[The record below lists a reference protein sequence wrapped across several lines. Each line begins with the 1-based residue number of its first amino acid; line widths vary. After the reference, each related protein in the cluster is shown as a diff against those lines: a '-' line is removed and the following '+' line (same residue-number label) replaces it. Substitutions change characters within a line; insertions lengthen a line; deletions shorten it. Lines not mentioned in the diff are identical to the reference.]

1 MKGDENMNAY
11 DEYMKGI
18 VKPMRE
24 ELVQNGFTE
33 LTTAEEVENTMKT
46 VEGTALV
53 VINSVCGC
61 AAGLARP
68 AVREALNE
76 AGQTPDHLFTVFA
89 GQDMEATETMRGFF
103 PEVPPSSPSIALW
116 KDGALAY
123 FIPRE
128 QIENFDKEQIKD
140 HLTEVLD
147 QVCVK

>member
-1 MKGDENMNAY
+1 MNAY

-33 LTTAEEVENTMKT
+33 LTTAEEVEGTMDKL
-46 VEGTALV
+46 EGTALV

-68 AVREALNE
+68 AVREALQE
-76 AGQTPDHLFTVFA
+76 AEHKPDHLLTVFA
-89 GQDMEATETMRGFF
+89 GQDKEATETMRDYFK
-103 PEVPPSSPSIALW
+103 EVPPSSPSIAIW

-128 QIENFDKEQIKD
+128 QIENFEMEQIKD
-140 HLTEVLD
+140 HLSEVLT
-147 QVCVK
+147 QVHQK

>member
-1 MKGDENMNAY
+1 MNAY

-18 VKPMRE
+18 VQPMRE
-24 ELVQNGFTE
+24 ELVQTGFTE
-33 LTTAEEVENTMKT
+33 LMTAEDVKETMDK
-46 VEGTALV
+46 VGGTALV

-68 AVREALNE
+68 AVREALE
-76 AGQTPDHLFTVFA
+76 DAEQRPDHLFTVFA
-89 GQDMEATETMRGFF
+89 GQDKEATASMRDYF

-116 KDGALAY
+116 KDGKLAY

-128 QIENFDKEQIKD
+128 QIENFEMGQIKD
-140 HLTEVLD
+140 HLSEVLN

>member
-1 MKGDENMNAY
+1 MNAY

-24 ELVQNGFTE
+24 ELANNGFTE
-33 LTTAEEVENTMKT
+33 LTTVEDVEGTMAAL
-46 VEGTALV
+46 EGTALV

-68 AVREALNE
+68 AVREALQE
-76 AGQTPDHLFTVFA
+76 AAHKPNHLLTVFA
-89 GQDMEATETMRGFF
+89 GQDKEATETMRAYF

-128 QIENFDKEQIKD
+128 QIENFEMEQIKD
-140 HLTEVLD
+140 HLAEVLG
-147 QVCVK
+147 QVCQ

>member
-1 MKGDENMNAY
+1 MNAY

-24 ELVQNGFTE
+24 ELVQSGFTE
-33 LTTAEEVENTMKT
+33 LTDEKDVEEKMASLD
-46 VEGTALV
+46 GTALV

-68 AVREALNE
+68 AVSEALQETANR
-76 AGQTPDHLFTVFA
+76 PDYLLTVFA
-89 GQDMEATETMRGFF
+89 GQDKEATEKMRGFF

-116 KDGALAY
+116 KDGKLAY

-128 QIENFDKEQIKD
+128 QIENFEKEQIKD
-140 HLTEVLD
+140 HLVQVLE